1 MTSTTKPP
9 GAFTRLLTRLTTDRE
24 GNLRAAPLLGIA
36 FLAGLFVA
44 LGTTIALVA
53 ADAGSPTTL
62 AIWVFVS
69 FLAVKLPLLA
79 LLWWILGRR
88 QSDVEPTRDEIRTM
102 IARLH
107 TAADT
112 VSRTPDAADR
122 IEILKEEA
130 WYVAD
135 RAPDDLKSDA
145 AELALRLEALARRA
159 ETPGELPR

>member
-1 MTSTTKPP
+1 MTPTTKPP
-9 GAFTRLLTRLTTDRE
+9 GALTRLLTRLTTDPQ
-24 GNLRAAPLLGIA
+24 GNLRGPRLLGIA

-44 LGTTIALVA
+44 LCTTISFVA

-69 FLAVKLPLLA
+69 FLAVKLPLLGV
-79 LLWWILGRR
+79 LWWILGRN
-88 QSDVEPTRDEIRTM
+88 QGDVEPTRDEIRAM

-107 TAADT
+107 AAADT
-112 VSRTPDAADR
+112 VSRTPDAVDR

-130 WYVAD
+130 WFVAD

-145 AELALRLEALARRA
+145 AELALRLDGLARRA
-159 ETPGELPR
+159 EAPGELPR